1 MRWLTHHRRMVAQ
14 GGDFSPVE
22 SPLDAHALRKSLIRQ
37 GHALHLR
44 SPFSWRDYLEALLH
58 DVVSTDTPHRFTYGV
73 DDFIEPPLRIISM
86 VFGPGESARWVMRR
100 QLGHSQVRMQRAH
113 PSALLENGVR
123 YTLLLSELADDEY
136 LEHVVYHEL
145 GHLQRG
151 HLAQALAMG
160 GDMWLCAGAPG
171 DLNAE
176 MSITR
181 RWEQEAELFAVTLT
195 RLARGWDPALAP
207 SSMSRFFDLLM

>member
-1 MRWLTHHRRMVAQ
+1 MRWLTHHRRAVAQ
-14 GGDFSPVE
+14 DGGFWPGE
-22 SPLDAHALRKSLIRQ
+22 PPLAARALRKHLIRQ

-44 SPFSWRDYLEALLH
+44 SPFCWRDYLGALLH
-58 DVVSTDTPHRFTYGV
+58 SVVPTDTSHYVFDGN
-73 DDFIEPPLRIISM
+73 DADSEPPLRIVST

-100 QLGHSQVRMQRAH
+100 PPDHTLARMQRTH
-113 PSALLENGVR
+113 PSPLLANGVR

-136 LEHVVYHEL
+136 LEHIVYHEL

-151 HLAQALAMG
+151 HLAQALALG
-160 GDMWLCAGAPG
+160 SETWLCAGAPG
-171 DLNAE
+171 GASAELNLAQ
-176 MSITR
+176 

-207 SSMSRFFDLLM
+207 STMSRFFDLLM